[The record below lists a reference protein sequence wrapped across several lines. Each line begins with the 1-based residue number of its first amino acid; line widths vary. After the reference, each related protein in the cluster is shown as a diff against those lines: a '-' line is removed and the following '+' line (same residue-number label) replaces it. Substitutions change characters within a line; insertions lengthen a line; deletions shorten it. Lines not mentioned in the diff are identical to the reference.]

1 MKIYY
6 IENKLQIYAK
16 LNSRKKVNIAETRIS
31 IVTKKNSCKQMK
43 QVYVAILLLCYD
55 RNCLYNI
62 DELGV

>member
-16 LNSRKKVNIAETRIS
+16 LNSSRKLNITETRIS
-31 IVTKKNSCKQMK
+31 IVTKKNSCDQMK
-43 QVYVAILLLCYD
+43 QVDVAIFLLCYD